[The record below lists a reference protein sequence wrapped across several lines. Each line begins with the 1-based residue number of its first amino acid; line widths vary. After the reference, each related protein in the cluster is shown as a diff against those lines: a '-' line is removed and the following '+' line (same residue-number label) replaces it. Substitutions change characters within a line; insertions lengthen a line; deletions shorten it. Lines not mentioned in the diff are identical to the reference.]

1 MIAQHMARDEHA
13 RLVLSLLNKEGRWP
27 AIIPDDQTQLEGGR
41 VYLLPAEHDGAI
53 CAQKNAYA
61 EQADGLLCLLPPAE
75 DSYSSPSVN
84 RLLKSL
90 ADHYGDRVLALIL
103 SGAGSDGA
111 QGCRVVKQKRGLV
124 WVQSPEEARYN
135 SMPQAASEAVSP
147 DFTGTLAEI
156 SEHFRELMVT
166 LTTSA
171 LTSASTSLPN
181 NLQAQPK
188 KQSQGSDTQNPAFKE
203 HALKNPG
210 LKNTSSRQ
218 ENKPPCLQ
226 SEEKELEQIT
236 HLIEDH
242 TGISFSG
249 YKQETLLRR
258 IDKRKSQIS
267 ALHGAS
273 VANHYAEY
281 LEKHHAELELLE
293 QYLLVSVSSFF
304 RDADVFRAL
313 ALALIPV
320 AEQKRE
326 AIALSGHLSPFRI
339 LVAGCATGE
348 EAYSLAIICRQLE
361 LTMPVEIVAV
371 DLNREA
377 IRAAKK
383 GVYSAKKLAE
393 VPPELVARYFERDR
407 DAFILDQSIRDE
419 VDFVQG
425 DIFAQHFDKAFDF
438 VSCRNLMIYLKRE
451 QQDQLIHHLHQQMN
465 SGAGFV
471 IGLTESLS
479 PTGLKL
485 FSTLDHFHRIFK
497 RR

>member
-53 CAQKNAYA
+53 CAQKNAYT
-61 EQADGLLCLLPPAE
+61 EQTDGLLCLLPPAE

-111 QGCRVVKQKRGLV
+111 KGCRAVKQKRGLV
-124 WVQSPEEARYN
+124 WVQSPDEARYN
-135 SMPQAASEAVSP
+135 SMPQAASEAISP

-156 SEHFRELMVT
+156 SEHFRELMV
-166 LTTSA
+166 A
-171 LTSASTSLPN
+171 TSASTSLPN
-181 NLQAQPK
+181 SLQAQPK
-188 KQSQGSDTQNPAFKE
+188 KQSQGSDTQTPAFKE
-203 HALKNPG
+203 SAPKDPG
-210 LKNTSSRQ
+210 LKNTSPHQ
-218 ENKPPCLQ
+218 ESKSPSPQ

-242 TGISFSG
+242 TGISFAG

-281 LEKHHAELELLE
+281 LEKHHTELELLE

-377 IRAAKK
+377 IRVAEK
-383 GVYSAKKLAE
+383 GIYSAKKLAE
-393 VPPELVARYFERDR
+393 VPPELVARYFKQNG

-465 SGAGFV
+465 SEAGFV

-479 PTGLKL
+479 PAGLKL